1 MQNPFKADSTGIQRK
16 PLRLTRDDLV
26 AVSELRSG
34 QPLPLSIEPRIK
46 RLDPVA
52 WIAGRRDWLGSQ
64 LAEHGGILLRN
75 FPISG
80 IAEFEELMRAF
91 AGELMEYSYRSTPRH
106 KVQGNVYT
114 STEYPH
120 YQHIP
125 LHNENSYAAAWPMKI
140 GFFCQQ
146 VAAVGGQ
153 TPIADSRLV
162 YARIDPEVRERFA
175 RKQVMYIRNYGSG
188 IDLPWQTVFQTSE
201 RAEVEAYCRA
211 AQIKWEWGEGDR
223 LRTSQ
228 VRQAVARHPRTGEMV
243 WFNQAHL
250 FHITNLEKD
259 VREPLLESFGEERLP
274 RQARYGDGAP
284 IEAAELEEVRR
295 AYRETAV
302 DVDWQTGDVLVLNNM
317 LVAHGRRPYSGP
329 RRILAAMGE
338 VYHMEEDQVA
348 DAAPGV

>member
-1 MQNPFKADSTGIQRK
+1 MQNPFKSATAVQRK

-26 AVSELRSG
+26 AVSELQPG
-34 QPLPLSIEPRIK
+34 QSLPLLIEPRIE
-46 RLDPVA
+46 RIDPVA
-52 WIAGRRDWLGSQ
+52 WVTSQRDWLVSKLDQ
-64 LAEHGGILLRN
+64 HGGILLRN

-80 IAEFEELMRAF
+80 ITEFEALMRAF

-114 STEYPH
+114 STEYPP

-146 VAAVGGQ
+146 PAATGGQ
-153 TPIADSRLV
+153 TPIADSRRV
-162 YARIDPEVRERFA
+162 YARIDPVVRERFTT
-175 RKQVMYIRNYGSG
+175 KQVMYVRNYGSG

-201 RAEVEAYCRA
+201 RAEVEAYCREA
-211 AQIKWEWGEGDR
+211 RIDWEWGEGDR

-250 FHITNLEKD
+250 FHISNLEPD
-259 VREPLLESFGEERLP
+259 VRDALRETFGEEGVP
-274 RQARYGDGAP
+274 RQARYGDGSA
-284 IEAAELEEVRR
+284 IEDVALEEIRKAYAAE
-295 AYRETAV
+295 AV
-302 DVDWQTGDVLVLNNM
+302 EFAWTSADVLLLDNM
-317 LVAHGRRPYSGP
+317 LVAHSRRPYTGS
-329 RRILAAMGE
+329 RRVLVAMAE
-338 VYHMEEDQVA
+338 
-348 DAAPGV
+348 PGQESS

>member
-1 MQNPFKADSTGIQRK
+1 MQNPFKRDSTGIQRK
-16 PLRLTRDDLV
+16 PLRLTKDDLV
-26 AVSELRSG
+26 AVSELRPG

-46 RLDPVA
+46 RIDPVA
-52 WIAGRRDWLGSQ
+52 WVAGRRDWLGSQ
-64 LAEHGGILLRN
+64 MAEHGGILLRN

-80 IAEFEELMRAF
+80 IAEFEELMRALC
-91 AGELMEYSYRSTPRH
+91 GELMEYSYRSTPRH
-106 KVQGNVYT
+106 KVHGNVYT
-114 STEYPH
+114 STEYPPD
-120 YQHIP
+120 QHIP

-146 VAAVGGQ
+146 PAAVGGQ
-153 TPIADSRLV
+153 TPIADSRRV

-175 RKQVMYIRNYGSG
+175 TKQVMYIRNYGSG

-250 FHITNLEKD
+250 FHITNLEED
-259 VREPLLESFGEERLP
+259 VRDALRETFGEEGLP
-274 RQARYGDGAP
+274 RQARYGDGSA
-284 IEAAELEEVRR
+284 IENSSLEEIRK
-295 AYRETAV
+295 AYAEEAV
-302 DVDWQTGDVLVLNNM
+302 EFDWAAADVLLLDNM
-317 LVAHGRRPYSGP
+317 LVAHSRRPYAGS
-329 RRILAAMGE
+329 RRVLVAMAE
-338 VYHMEEDQVA
+338 PNA
-348 DAAPGV
+348 D